1 MKKFVHKHADKIF
14 GVISGFDRLIFRGG
28 IRSLMYEAGMASYLN
43 YKSILLKDFKDHAIS
58 VSTNLKEQTKEYA
71 KKQERPF
78 IYLPG
83 NTKYKEE
90 KAREMARKEHIK
102 AGLVCIFSIL
112 ENCNSYKVIGNRSSQ
127 RLEIK
132 RYPTKCLHF
141 YHYWI
146 DPIFGLMHGRIQSW
160 YPFNIQFYING
171 REWLGN
177 LMRNSELSFN
187 QVDNCFNWVSDLNK
201 VSTLTTSQLS
211 EKWPKT
217 LDQFATTINPLCQ
230 QHGSGNRYYWTTHQS
245 EWATDIIFKNTSAL
259 DEIYPELVTHSM
271 LTFNSKDII
280 RFLGKRINCNGS
292 VPGNFNNEVISNFK
306 ERPEGVRVKH
316 SIGSNSV
323 KFYNKAG
330 SVLRVETTINQPK
343 DFKVF
348 RPVGDTDEFKWQ
360 PMRKSVVDI
369 SRRAQISRGVNERQL
384 DALANACT
392 EEKFSKIIN
401 PFLAPIKN
409 NGVRTRGIDPLYK
422 DFTILNALG
431 NGYQNINGFRNRDLR
446 KALFSNLKN
455 KEEIKKHSA
464 KISRHLR
471 LLRSHGI
478 IKKVP
483 RTHRYHLTGKGT
495 ELITVL
501 KAMNKARVSDILKA
515 AA

>member
-1 MKKFVHKHADKIF
+1 
-14 GVISGFDRLIFRGG
+14 
-28 IRSLMYEAGMASYLN
+28 
-43 YKSILLKDFKDHAIS
+43 
-58 VSTNLKEQTKEYA
+58 
-71 KKQERPF
+71 
-78 IYLPG
+78 
-83 NTKYKEE
+83 
-90 KAREMARKEHIK
+90 
-102 AGLVCIFSIL
+102 
-112 ENCNSYKVIGNRSSQ
+112 
-127 RLEIK
+127 
-132 RYPTKCLHF
+132 
-141 YHYWI
+141 
-146 DPIFGLMHGRIQSW
+146 
-160 YPFNIQFYING
+160 
-171 REWLGN
+171 
-177 LMRNSELSFN
+177 MRNSELSFN